1 MTDKTD
7 FWEGLVTIQ
16 YQGQAAVREKLDV
29 MIVSNIDI
37 LNVQRP
43 ACYGFEKMVGRGFK
57 TRERSFLD
65 LTSG

>member
-43 ACYGFEKMVGRGFK
+43 ACYGFENWLQEVLKPEKGQF
-57 TRERSFLD
+57 
-65 LTSG
+65 